1 MKSKQNNEFLTGCLT
16 FIVVM
21 LISFLIVPISALGG
35 FLTGW
40 ILSWTVGNLVCSG
53 MNTLFGTTFRP
64 ENLPIIFAA
73 LGAIGAMFKTVNTT
87 KSNK

>member
-35 FLTGW
+35 LLTGW
-40 ILSWTVGNLVCSG
+40 ILSWTVGNMVCSG
-53 MNTLFGTTFRP
+53 INTLFGTTLRP
-64 ENLPIIFAA
+64 ENLPLIFSA

-87 KSNK
+87 NSNK